1 MRLDPHNP
9 FFLSNYL
16 TVLGGSYRLMRRYEE
31 AITALKRALTI
42 NANNFGARQTLA
54 LVYSELGR
62 EEEARAE
69 AAEVL
74 RLNLSFSL
82 EGMRQRLP
90 FKDPAEVERYLAGLR
105 KAGLK

>member
-1 MRLDPHNP
+1 
-9 FFLSNYL
+9 
-16 TVLGGSYRLMRRYEE
+16 MRRRSQPSRELSPSTP
-31 AITALKRALTI
+31 IILVP
-42 NANNFGARQTLA
+42 ARTLA

-90 FKDPAEVERYLAGLR
+90 FKDPAEVERVLADLR
-105 KAGLK
+105 KAGG

>member
-1 MRLDPHNP
+1 
-9 FFLSNYL
+9 
-16 TVLGGSYRLMRRYEE
+16 MRRYEE

-90 FKDPAEVERYLAGLR
+90 FKDPAEVERVLADLR